1 MTTSSK
7 MQSRMKLNRPSVRHK
22 TRPPKQRTPLGDTF
36 TAANLP
42 TSLSLQ
48 HCGDCG
54 QVQYPPREL
63 CHACLG
69 DLVWRETS
77 GTGVVSSR
85 VDLHHSLWEFFKRH
99 TAQQP
104 WPIASVKLD
113 CGPTVLAHVDLA
125 SFGAAAVNDIA
136 AGTQVQVFSHSDCSQ
151 QAILIMAAAGEPIA
165 TVDQRHAIA
174 DRLGL
179 LQPALKPGGI

>member
-7 MQSRMKLNRPSVRHK
+7 MQSRLKLNRPSVRHK

-36 TAANLP
+36 TAANLA
-42 TSLSLQ
+42 TALSLQ
-48 HCGDCG
+48 HCCDCG

-63 CHACLG
+63 CHVCLG
-69 DLVWRETS
+69 DLVWRETP
-77 GTGVVSSR
+77 GNGVVSSR

-104 WPIASVKLD
+104 WPIASIKLD

-125 SFGAAAVNDIA
+125 SFGAAVADDVA
-136 AGTQVQVFSHSDCSQ
+136 AGTPVQVFSHSDCSQ
-151 QAILIMAAAGEPIA
+151 QAVLIMVKASEPVA
-165 TVDQRHAIA
+165 TSDQRQAIA
-174 DRLGL
+174 ARLGL
-179 LQPALKPGGI
+179 LEPALKPGGI

>member
-7 MQSRMKLNRPSVRHK
+7 MQSRMKLNRPSVRNK
-22 TRPPKQRTPLGDTF
+22 TRPPKQRTPLGETF

-42 TSLSLQ
+42 AALSLQ

-77 GTGVVSSR
+77 GSGVVSSR

-104 WPIASVKLD
+104 WPIASIKLD
-113 CGPTVLAHVDLA
+113 CGPTVLAHVDLD
-125 SFGAAAVNDIA
+125 SFGAAGANDVA
-136 AGTQVQVFSHSDCSQ
+136 AGTPVQVFSHSDCSQ
-151 QAILIMAAAGEPIA
+151 QAILIMVAASEPIA
-165 TVDQRHAIA
+165 TADRRHAIA

-179 LQPALKPGGI
+179 LEPALKPGGI

>member
-1 MTTSSK
+1 MTTTRK
-7 MQSRMKLNRPSVRHK
+7 MQSRLKLNRPSVRHK
-22 TRPPKQRTPLGDTF
+22 ARPPKQRTPVGDTF

-42 TSLSLQ
+42 TALSLQ
-48 HCGDCG
+48 HCSDCG

-69 DLVWRETS
+69 DLLWRETS
-77 GTGVVSSR
+77 GDGVVSSR

-104 WPIASVKLD
+104 WPIASIKLD

-125 SFGAAAVNDIA
+125 SFKANTADDVP
-136 AGTQVQVFSHSDCSQ
+136 AGTPVKVFSHSDCSQ
-151 QAILIMAAAGEPIA
+151 QAVLIMVAASEPI
-165 TVDQRHAIA
+165 TTTDQRQAIA
-174 DRLGL
+174 ARLGL
-179 LQPALKPGGI
+179 LEPALKPGGI